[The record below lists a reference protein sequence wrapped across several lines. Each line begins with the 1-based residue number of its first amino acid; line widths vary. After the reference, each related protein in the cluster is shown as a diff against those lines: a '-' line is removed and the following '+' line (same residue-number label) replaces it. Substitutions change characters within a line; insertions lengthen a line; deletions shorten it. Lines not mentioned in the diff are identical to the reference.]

1 LCGVHIYIYLYIYIY
16 IYISISIS
24 ISIYIYLS
32 ISISISIYIYIYII
46 QAYDFRIVYTGMTGY
61 TTGLTLHR
69 GWVDPQLEEEAGGGE
84 RKLNKH
90 NTQGEYVESQ

>member
-1 LCGVHIYIYLYIYIY
+1 
-16 IYISISIS
+16 
-24 ISIYIYLS
+24 
-32 ISISISIYIYIYII
+32 
-46 QAYDFRIVYTGMTGY
+46 MTGY